1 MNPEAQSARPKK
13 KAPGTPNKRTRKDE
27 AEEDKEMLQVAAAAD
42 EEEAEDTIR
51 ISGNCGARGGLTF
64 ADQGSFLAESPSW
77 IKGGQMRD
85 YQIDGLNWMIQL
97 YENGVNG
104 ILADEM
110 VMQLACAQSCLT
122 CSN

>member
-1 MNPEAQSARPKK
+1 MNPEQQSARPKK
-13 KAPGTPNKRTRKDE
+13 KGPGTPNKRTRKDE

-42 EEEAEDTIR
+42 EEEVVGTIR
-51 ISGNCGARGGLTF
+51 ISGNWSWRGICCLT
-64 ADQGSFLAESPSW
+64 ALTDLIPVH
-77 IKGGQMRD
+77 

-110 VMQLACAQSCLT
+110 VRV
-122 CSN
+122 